1 MQCVQNYAAR
11 IVTGIQKYD
20 HITPC
25 LKELKWLPVSKELY
39 LRDAVMTFKYIKG
52 TAPTYLTPHFR
63 SRLSISGRTTR
74 QSNDI
79 QIPKC
84 RTATGQSRLL
94 AEHRSVIWNSLCP
107 SLKQVKS
114 AKVFKNCLKKQLLE
128 IFLDT
133 N

>member
-52 TAPTYLTPHFR
+52 TAPTYLTQHFR

-94 AEHRSVIWNSLCP
+94 AEHRLVSYAACSRVRGFLP
-107 SLKQVKS
+107 TYR
-114 AKVFKNCLKKQLLE
+114 LLTAATHS
-128 IFLDT
+128 IPIVST
-133 N
+133 